1 MAIKFTTTDAAG
13 LANGIKFLI
22 YGDSG
27 TGKTTLAGSF
37 PEGETLIITTEN
49 GCLSIRHKKHTLAE
63 IETLEDLKV
72 LLSAL
77 ENNAEGYQHFRY
89 IVLDSVSDIGETVLS
104 NMKLATKDPRQAY
117 GKFED
122 EFKPCVKGFRDL
134 IGRNVM
140 VIAKQE
146 FVVDGTTNVSTYGP
160 SMPWKKMSADFPYLF
175 DEVLALCVG
184 QQEGQ
189 TFRFLRTARDLQW
202 IAKDRSGSLDPIE
215 YSIDMPTLIN
225 KILTTQPKTQGA

>member
-1 MAIKFTTTDAAG
+1 MAIKFTTTDVAG
-13 LANGIKFLI
+13 FANGIKFLV

-37 PEGETLIITTEN
+37 AEGETLIITTEN
-49 GCLSIRHKKHTLAE
+49 GCLSIRHKKHQLAE
-63 IETLEDLKV
+63 IETLEDLKM
-72 LLSAL
+72 LLTAL
-77 ENNAEGYQHFRY
+77 ETNAEGYQHFKN
-89 IVLDSVSDIGETVLS
+89 IVLDSVSDIGETILS
-104 NMKLATKDPRQAY
+104 SMKLATKDPRQAY
-117 GKFED
+117 GRFED

-134 IGRNVM
+134 IGRNVL

-146 FVVDGTTNVSTYGP
+146 FVVDATTNVSTYGP

-184 QQEGQ
+184 QSEGQ
-189 TFRFLRTARDLQW
+189 TFRYLRTARDVQW
-202 IAKDRSGSLDPIE
+202 VGKDRSGSLDAVE
-215 YSIDMPTLIN
+215 YSPDMPTLIN